1 MFMVYWTE
9 VRINDDG
16 MMPFKETEA
25 CSKHFESDKM
35 SDAMVWMEGL
45 RKRKYNNGEEILFIC
60 MSSENPNQVGKMG
73 VEQVGT
79 DYNWTKRRYNERTA

>member
-25 CSKHFESDKM
+25 CSKHFES
-35 SDAMVWMEGL
+35 EGL